1 MRILF
6 IKLRHI
12 GDSLLLTPT
21 IAATKQKFPEAEIW
35 VLVRKSCDGILAG
48 CPEIDRILCTAN
60 PDVSKRH
67 KSELIEDL
75 KIALLLRKTRFD
87 YVFELT
93 DNDRGRCF
101 AVAARTRQR
110 CTNTY
115 PNLNRFWQ
123 FFFHRICQTERN
135 NKHQVAIDYAC
146 PQVVLGLPEEPGP
159 LRFDESRM
167 KPWETN
173 VPLREG
179 SFVVIH
185 FHTRWTRK
193 AWPLDRWERLI
204 NGILER
210 TPHVVLSCGPSAE
223 EIAAARQLV
232 DKCGPNVVSTFGK
245 ADWSQ
250 LAWLLMRAAYFVGVD
265 TAAMHL
271 AAAAGCPTVCLFGPS
286 PEMAYRPWRV
296 KYCMI
301 RPQDR
306 LGADEIKNIPPEKLM
321 LSIREDWVLHACWDF
336 WTELIEF
343 KK

>member
-1 MRILF
+1 M
-6 IKLRHI
+6 
-12 GDSLLLTPT
+12 G
-21 IAATKQKFPEAEIW
+21 
-35 VLVRKSCDGILAG
+35 
-48 CPEIDRILCTAN
+48 
-60 PDVSKRH
+60 
-67 KSELIEDL
+67 
-75 KIALLLRKTRFD
+75 
-87 YVFELT
+87 
-93 DNDRGRCF
+93 
-101 AVAARTRQR
+101 
-110 CTNTY
+110 
-115 PNLNRFWQ
+115 
-123 FFFHRICQTERN
+123 
-135 NKHQVAIDYAC
+135 
-146 PQVVLGLPEEPGP
+146 
-159 LRFDESRM
+159 
-167 KPWETN
+167 
-173 VPLREG
+173 
-179 SFVVIH
+179 
-185 FHTRWTRK
+185 K
-193 AWPLDRWERLI
+193 AYQWHS
-204 NGILER
+204 G

>member
-21 IAATKQKFPEAEIW
+21 IAATKQKFPEAKIW

-67 KSELIEDL
+67 KSELMEDL

-110 CTNTY
+110 CTKASA
-115 PNLNRFWQ
+115 NLNGGWR
-123 FFFHRICQTERN
+123 FFFHRLTP
-135 NKHQVAIDYAC
+135 NKPYQQHQVIRDYEC
-146 PQVVLGLPEEPGP
+146 PQAVLGLPDEPGP

-179 SFVVIH
+179 TFVVIH

-204 NGILER
+204 KGILER

-223 EIAAARQLV
+223 EIVAARQLV

-250 LAWLLMRAAYFVGVD
+250 LAWLLKRAAYFVGVD

-271 AAAAGCPTVCLFGPS
+271 AAAVGCPTVCLFGPS
-286 PEMAYRPWRV
+286 SPIVYPPWQVKHRIVRPH
-296 KYCMI
+296 
-301 RPQDR
+301 DR
-306 LGADEIKNIPPEKLM
+306 LGADEIKMIPAEKLM
-321 LSIREDWVLHACWDF
+321 LSIGEDWVLDVCQNFTTH
-336 WTELIEF
+336 
-343 KK
+343 

>member
-1 MRILF
+1 MRLLF

-67 KSELIEDL
+67 KSELLEDL

-93 DNDRGRCF
+93 NNNRGRCF
-101 AVAARTRQR
+101 AVAALARQR
-110 CTNTY
+110 WTKKTASLSGFW
-115 PNLNRFWQ
+115 NL
-123 FFFHRICQTERN
+123 FFKIWVRN
-135 NKHQVAIDYAC
+135 KYYKEHQVICDYEC
-146 PQVVLGLPEEPGP
+146 PRAVLGLPDEPGP

-167 KPWETN
+167 KPWETD
-173 VPLREG
+173 VTLDAG
-179 SFVVIH
+179 AFVVVH

-193 AWPLDRWERLI
+193 AWPLDRWERI
-204 NGILER
+204 IKGILEW

-223 EIAAARQLV
+223 EIVAARQLV

-250 LAWLLMRAAYFVGVD
+250 LAWLLKRAAYFVGVD

-286 PEMAYRPWRV
+286 SPIVYPPWQVKHRMVRPHD
-296 KYCMI
+296 K
-301 RPQDR
+301 

-321 LSIREDWVLHACWDF
+321 LSIREDWVMDACRK
-336 WTELIEF
+336 I
-343 KK
+343 

>member
-21 IAATKQKFPEAEIW
+21 IAATKQKFPQAEIW

-67 KSELIEDL
+67 KSELMEDL

-101 AVAARTRQR
+101 AVAARTGQR
-110 CTNTY
+110 WTKKTASLSGVW
-115 PNLNRFWQ
+115 NL
-123 FFFHRICQTERN
+123 FFKIWVRNKFHKE
-135 NKHQVAIDYAC
+135 HQVIRDYEC
-146 PQVVLGLPEEPGP
+146 PRAVLGLPDEPGP
-159 LRFDESRM
+159 LRFNESRM

-185 FHTRWTRK
+185 FHTRWKRK
-193 AWPLDRWERLI
+193 AWPLDRWGKLI
-204 NGILER
+204 KGILEG
-210 TPHVVLSCGPSAE
+210 TPHVVLSCGPSTE
-223 EIAAARQLV
+223 EIVAARQLV

-250 LAWLLMRAAYFVGVD
+250 LAWLLKRAAYFVGVD

-286 PEMAYRPWRV
+286 SPIVFPPWQV
-296 KYCMI
+296 KYRII
-301 RPQDR
+301 RPHDWI
-306 LGADEIKNIPPEKLM
+306 GEDEIKIIPPEKLM
-321 LSIREDWVLHACWDF
+321 FSIQEDWVMNACRDF
-336 WTELIEF
+336 
-343 KK
+343 KND

>member
-21 IAATKQKFPEAEIW
+21 IAATKRKFPDAEIW

-67 KSELIEDL
+67 KSELMEDL
-75 KIALLLRKTRFD
+75 KIALLLRKMRFD

-101 AVAARTRQR
+101 AVAARARQR
-110 CTNTY
+110 CAKASA
-115 PNLNRFWQ
+115 NLNGGWR
-123 FFFHRICQTERN
+123 FFFHRLTP
-135 NKHQVAIDYAC
+135 NKPYQQHQVIRDYEC
-146 PQVVLGLPEEPGP
+146 PQAVLGLPDEPGP
-159 LRFDESRM
+159 LRFEESRM
-167 KPWETN
+167 KPWVTN
-173 VPLREG
+173 IPLDAG

-204 NGILER
+204 KGILEG

-223 EIAAARQLV
+223 EIVAARQLV
-232 DKCGPNVVSTFGK
+232 VKCGPNVVSTFGK

-250 LAWLLMRAAYFVGVD
+250 LAWLLKRAAYFVGVD

-286 PEMAYRPWRV
+286 SPIVYPPWQVKHRMVRPH
-296 KYCMI
+296 
-301 RPQDR
+301 DR
-306 LGADEIKNIPPEKLM
+306 LGADEIKMIPAEKLM
-321 LSIREDWVLHACWDF
+321 LSIGEDWVLDVCQNFTTH
-336 WTELIEF
+336 
-343 KK
+343 